1 MGNLKV
7 ESVAELTGH
16 IVGMMVHS
24 FLSKKL
30 INLTAHSLGNLAPE
44 DRFGTTW
51 GSVRPVSVAQSVSA
65 FGC

>member
-1 MGNLKV
+1 MFMGNLKV

-30 INLTAHSLGNLAPE
+30 INLTAQSLGSRRHHINVLSE
-44 DRFGTTW
+44 KHKT
-51 GSVRPVSVAQSVSA
+51 QM
-65 FGC
+65 